1 MLISDENINDLLQL
15 YPEEKRNLLKSQLN
29 IVNDLIMENQKKY
42 KLYKGYSDAIDTI
55 LQLIM
60 KGEFIKEE

>member
-15 YPEEKRNLLKSQLN
+15 YPEEKRNLLKSQLK
-29 IVNDLIMENQKKY
+29 IVNDLIIENQKKY

>member
-1 MLISDENINDLLQL
+1 MLISEENINELLQL
-15 YPEEKRNLLKSQLN
+15 YPEEKRNLIKSQLQ
-29 IVNDLIMENQKKY
+29 VMNDLIINNQKKY

-60 KGEFIKEE
+60 RGEFIKEE

>member
-1 MLISDENINDLLQL
+1 VLISDENINDLLQL